1 MQILHSLSKERLE
14 LVNSLEGYVSERV
27 LPLLKPVD
35 KCWQPADFLPDPS
48 QGDYL
53 DQVRCAAP
61 LSICYV
67 DTMQFPDIV
76 TCTTQIFK
84 PNLLSTSAHDC
95 EVSCNHGVHACIE
108 CHCRDIA
115 ISMYTQHSEAA

>member
-1 MQILHSLSKERLE
+1 MQVLHSLSKERLE

-53 DQVRCAAP
+53 DQVCCAAP
-61 LSICYV
+61 LAICILRQCCLHPSGQCHFQAQV
-67 DTMQFPDIV
+67 
-76 TCTTQIFK
+76 
-84 PNLLSTSAHDC
+84 LSTSARDC
-95 EVSCNHGVHACIE
+95 EVSCDYGIHA
-108 CHCRDIA
+108 
-115 ISMYTQHSEAA
+115 SLTLP

>member
-61 LSICYV
+61 LSTCPV
-67 DTMQFPDIV
+67 DTRDMV
-76 TCTTQIFK
+76 TCMPQGNVNFK
-84 PNLLSTSAHDC
+84 PKLLSTLAYDL
-95 EVSCNHGVHACIE
+95 
-108 CHCRDIA
+108 
-115 ISMYTQHSEAA
+115 